1 LIIVYSRKER
11 RDGHGDVHQAGAD
24 AEIGCHYWRDVQ
36 RGLREEPERQ
46 HSEDDSEQK
55 SIVPSEPVLAV
66 HSKSFVGVT
75 YCAPDLP
82 PSPDRSAG
90 GSSPSETKRCTLQA
104 RPACFR
110 GAASFM
116 TGGNNLVDRG
126 GTAN

>member
-55 SIVPSEPVLAV
+55 SIVPAEAILAV
-66 HSKSFVGVT
+66 HSMSFVGVT
-75 YCAPDLP
+75 LLCAPILLRRQT
-82 PSPDRSAG
+82 DRQ
-90 GSSPSETKRCTLQA
+90 EDHR
-104 RPACFR
+104 RPKQSDAHYRR
-110 GAASFM
+110 GRPVFGVRPRS
-116 TGGNNLVDRG
+116 
-126 GTAN
+126 

>member
-55 SIVPSEPVLAV
+55 SIVPAEAILAA
-66 HSKSFVGVT
+66 HSMSFVGVT
-75 YCAPDLP
+75 LLCA
-82 PSPDRSAG
+82 RF
-90 GSSPSETKRCTLQA
+90 SSVA
-104 RPACFR
+104 RQIGRRIIAVR
-110 GAASFM
+110 NKAMHITGAAGLFSGEAWFM
-116 TGGNNLVDRG
+116 TGGNNLVDLG